1 VAHRSIRGD
10 LDSGCRRND
19 AVALASDLEM
29 GLSGFVN
36 NGLGTMISKQ
46 VNPAMFRAMIVGL
59 RCFSFIGWLFAA
71 AGAIG
76 TCLWIWKALP

>member
-1 VAHRSIRGD
+1 
-10 LDSGCRRND
+10 
-19 AVALASDLEM
+19 
-29 GLSGFVN
+29 
-36 NGLGTMISKQ
+36 MISKQ